1 MDSVTCKSLNS
12 HNRTPKIVHSIL
24 QKACEAKHSAGL
36 DKTAH
41 KNFYMEYRVLGS
53 TGLRV
58 SRISLGGTAFAGF
71 FGEKPNVAVI
81 NRAIELGVNYFDIAP
96 WYTNSEAL
104 FGGVFKASNLPR
116 QNFHVATKVGRYQNR
131 EDPFD
136 FSADTVRESVYR
148 SLDIIGVD
156 YVDLIQVH
164 DLEFSPSI
172 DIIVQETLPMLQELR
187 EKGLIKN
194 IGIAGY
200 DLGYLMQ
207 VVDQSSVQLQT
218 ILSYC
223 RATLQDSTLVDPWFH
238 GFFQEKDL
246 GIINAS
252 INGMG
257 VLSPKGPADWHPG
270 SQHIKDVCQN
280 AAKYCEDNHV
290 SLPRLTAH
298 FASTHDFVVTNII
311 STNVVKELE
320 ENIESFIRPLNEK
333 EEQVLEKVKGILAPV
348 KNQNWEHAEVAKY
361 WRKKA
366 LQVHVSH

>member
-1 MDSVTCKSLNS
+1 
-12 HNRTPKIVHSIL
+12 
-24 QKACEAKHSAGL
+24 
-36 DKTAH
+36 
-41 KNFYMEYRVLGS
+41 MEYRRLGS

-81 NRAIELGVNYFDIAP
+81 HRAIELGVNYFDIAP

-104 FGGVFKASNLPR
+104 FGGVFKASNLR
-116 QNFHVATKVGRYQNR
+116 RDTFHVATKVGRYQNR

-136 FSADTVRESVYR
+136 FSSNTVRESVYR

-172 DIIVQETLPMLQELR
+172 DIIIEETLPTLEELR
-187 EKGLIKN
+187 EQGLIKN

-200 DLGYLMQ
+200 DLGYLMK
-207 VVDQSSVQLQT
+207 VVDLSPVQIQT

-270 SQHIKDVCQN
+270 SQQIKDVCRR
-280 AAKYCEDNHV
+280 AAKYCEDNNV
-290 SLPRLTAH
+290 SLPRLAAH
-298 FASTHDFVVTNII
+298 FASTHDFVATNII
-311 STNVVKELE
+311 STNIVKELE
-320 ENIESFIRPLNEK
+320 ENIESFTRPLSEK
-333 EEQVLEKVKGILAPV
+333 EEEILKKVEEILAPV
-348 KNQNWEHAEVAKY
+348 KNKNWEHAEVAKY

-366 LQVHVSH
+366 LRAEVVY